1 MPPYEEDQGRG
12 KGLRTG
18 HFKGIG
24 GCASTGSVTR
34 KSRRIGNDS
43 GVYTE
48 TFKNRQTLA
57 I

>member
-1 MPPYEEDQGRG
+1 MPPYEKNQGRG

-34 KSRRIGNDS
+34 KNRRIGNDS